1 MHVMRLLYLGLESK
15 FKSHSRS
22 NSPAFTQRD
31 PEKRS
36 RKVASVFQ
44 EDEDEARFTNYVILF
59 YVIITSWLLCQIIDK
74 PDKENQPE
82 KIKKRK
88 PNPKENVKMSAEERK
103 KVIKV
108 SPKYYPSIL
117 LPD

>member
-1 MHVMRLLYLGLESK
+1 MVQLIY
-15 FKSHSRS
+15 
-22 NSPAFTQRD
+22 
-31 PEKRS
+31 
-36 RKVASVFQ
+36 
-44 EDEDEARFTNYVILF
+44 
-59 YVIITSWLLCQIIDK
+59 K

-108 SPKYYPSIL
+108 SPKYDRSIV
-117 LPD
+117 

>member
-1 MHVMRLLYLGLESK
+1 MFHLIS
-15 FKSHSRS
+15 
-22 NSPAFTQRD
+22 
-31 PEKRS
+31 
-36 RKVASVFQ
+36 
-44 EDEDEARFTNYVILF
+44 
-59 YVIITSWLLCQIIDK
+59 K

-108 SPKYYPSIL
+108 SPKYYRIFYDRFSWSAWY
-117 LPD
+117 